1 MRFQSAMTELGR
13 PAPDFRL
20 PDTAGRPVTLA
31 DVRGP
36 RGLLI
41 AFICNHCPF
50 VLHIIDPL
58 VKRAADFKSWG
69 IGVVAI
75 SSNDV
80 AAHPEDGP
88 KHMASFAKSHE
99 FGFPYLYD
107 ETQEVAARYLAACTP
122 DLFLYDSDL
131 KLYYRGQFD
140 ASRPQT
146 PHTRLATAVVPG
158 ADLLAAAQALLAG
171 APPPSEQKP
180 SMGCSMKWKPG
191 KEPDWAT

>member
-1 MRFQSAMTELGR
+1 MRWTSMMTGLGLA
-13 PAPDFRL
+13 APDFSL
-20 PDTAGRPVTLA
+20 PDTGGRLRSLA

-36 RGLLI
+36 NGLVV

-50 VLHIIDPL
+50 VLHIVDPF
-58 VKRAADFKSWG
+58 VKVAAGLAQRG
-69 IGVVAI
+69 IATVAI

-88 KHMASFAKSHE
+88 VQMADFARARD
-99 FGFPYLYD
+99 FAFPYLYD
-107 ETQEVAARYLAACTP
+107 ESQSVAQAYQAACTP
-122 DLFLYDSDL
+122 DLFLYDGGL

-146 PHTRLATAVVPG
+146 AHTQHVPVPLPG
-158 ADLLAAAQALLAG
+158 GDLLAAAQSLLAG
-171 APPPSEQKP
+171 APPPAEQRA

-191 KEPDWAT
+191 NEPEWG

>member
-13 PAPDFRL
+13 PAAEFRL
-20 PDTAGRPVTLA
+20 PDTAGTLRTLA

-36 RGLLI
+36 RGLLV

-58 VKRAADFKSWG
+58 VTLAADFHARG
-69 IGVVAI
+69 IGTVAI
-75 SSNDV
+75 SSNDIQ
-80 AAHPEDGP
+80 AHPEDGP
-88 KHMASFAKSHE
+88 EHMATFAKSHR

-122 DLFLYDSDL
+122 DLFLYDADL

-140 ASRPQT
+140 SSRPRT
-146 PHTRLATAVVPG
+146 PHTRLTDAAVAG
-158 ADLLAAAQALLAG
+158 GDLKAAVQALLAG
-171 APPPSEQKP
+171 APPPAEQQP
-180 SMGCSMKWKPG
+180 SMGCSMKWQPG
-191 KEPDWAT
+191 KEPDWG